1 MAEQILK
8 LNECAHRAHANSVA
22 HGFWADGLPS
32 ESSLTECVQLI
43 LSKLAL
49 ITEEVG
55 EAVSAVRHAGTAEDN
70 TGEELADICIR
81 VFDLAVA
88 LDINL
93 EQQINHKMAINEKRP
108 FMHGKNS

>member
-1 MAEQILK
+1 MPLSVEPG
-8 LNECAHRAHANSVA
+8 ESVA
-22 HGFWADGLPS
+22 PIDLRVGI
-32 ESSLTECVQLI
+32 V

-49 ITEEVG
+49 IVEEVG
-55 EAVSAVRHAGTAEDN
+55 EVVSAVRHMGQDQDN

-93 EQQINHKMAINEKRP
+93 EQEIVNKMSVNEKRP
-108 FMHGKNS
+108 MLHGKMA